1 MSDVQLSVSC
11 FSGNQKCEN
20 KPYTLKETLHLKK
33 IDIIICT
40 IKKSFTSHKNK
51 YTACQ
56 SFRLAILC

>member
-33 IDIIICT
+33 NRYNHLYYL
-40 IKKSFTSHKNK
+40 KEKEFYFT
-51 YTACQ
+51 Q
-56 SFRLAILC
+56 E